1 MLPFL
6 AAVSD
11 SISSVSESSIASRG
25 GDCGRFDGA
34 LVAVDAIRAVFDGAW
49 AAVDAFPVT
58 VDVIGTVSDG
68 IALGAVGAFSVAID
82 AVGAVLG
89 GIVLGIVGA
98 SSVVIDATGAS
109 LEGLA
114 LGVNAFL
121 VAVDALVALLDG

>member
-6 AAVSD
+6 AAVPD
-11 SISSVSESSIASRG
+11 SISSVSESSIASLG

-34 LVAVDAIRAVFDGAW
+34 LVAADANGAVFNGAW

-82 AVGAVLG
+82 AVGAILG
-89 GIVLGIVGA
+89 GIALGTVGA
-98 SSVVIDATGAS
+98 SSVVIDATGAMS
-109 LEGLA
+109 D
-114 LGVNAFL
+114 GVA
-121 VAVDALVALLDG
+121 